1 MYLFISGPE
10 IFVILLI
17 VVMVFGADKLPD
29 IARGLG
35 KGMRQIKDATNDI
48 KREIKNS
55 AEKHEIDIDVA
66 AKVRDEVSKVK
77 DNIDTYTNP
86 VSKVKDEIDDALT
99 GPIKRGKKD

>member
-1 MYLFISGPE
+1 ML
-10 IFVILLI
+10 
-17 VVMVFGADKLPD
+17 FGADKLPD

-35 KGMRQIKDATNDI
+35 KGMRQVKDATNDI

-66 AKVRDEVSKVK
+66 AKVRDEVNKVK
-77 DNIDTYTNP
+77 DNIDTYSNP
-86 VSKVKDEIDDALT
+86 ISKVKDEIDDALT

>member
-1 MYLFISGPE
+1 MYLFISGAE

-17 VVMVFGADKLPD
+17 VVMVFGADKLPE

-55 AEKHEIDIDVA
+55 AEKNDIDVDIVSNVKKEIN
-66 AKVRDEVSKVK
+66 KVT
-77 DNIDTYTNP
+77 DNIEDYSRPVKKIKDTI
-86 VSKVKDEIDDALT
+86 VDDIT
-99 GPIKRGKKD
+99 GPIKRNK